1 MPESRSSRRKPPTDA
16 VVAITYRCNLR
27 CGKCNLWQH
36 CESTDLDPAI
46 IDKLPPS
53 LLDLNISG
61 GEPFLHPQLAEI
73 VHRALEHLPK
83 ARIIISTGGWL
94 TGDQLDILHSLAAEY
109 ERVGLAISLDGMAV
123 EHDLE
128 RGRPGSYQMALD
140 TLERARRMGYDDLR
154 IAFTIT
160 PQNVALLPKMRE
172 LAHKLVVEM
181 SVALVHASE
190 HYFVPVQEKQQV
202 DKKALEKSIAQVL
215 EEQVKSLSSKQ
226 LARAYF
232 LAGLDFF
239 NRTGRRPLPCYA
251 AGDFLFLDPAG
262 LVYACNM
269 LAKPLG
275 DLSRQPFEEIW
286 DSKAAH
292 EAFAHAHECNLC
304 WMVCSAR
311 TAIKRHKA
319 KVAAWA
325 LHAKLGNP
333 RME

>member
-1 MPESRSSRRKPPTDA
+1 MPSSLPSRRKPPTDA
-16 VVAITYRCNLR
+16 VVALTYRCNLR

-36 CESTDLDPAI
+36 CSPTDLDPAL

-61 GEPFLHPQLAEI
+61 GEPFLHPQLAVI
-73 VHRALEHLPK
+73 VHRALERLPK

-94 TGDQLDILHSLAAEY
+94 TGAQVDILHSLAAEH
-109 ERVGLAISLDGMAV
+109 ERVGLAISLDGLAV

-128 RGRPGSYQMALD
+128 RGRPGSFQMALD
-140 TLERARRMGYDDLR
+140 TLERARKFGFDDLR

-160 PQNVALLPKMRE
+160 PQNVALLPKMQE
-172 LAHKLVVEM
+172 LAHKLAVEM
-181 SVALVHASE
+181 SVALVHSSE
-190 HYFVPVQEKQQV
+190 HYFVPAQEKQQV
-202 DKKALEKSIAQVL
+202 DRKALEKSITQVL
-215 EEQVKSLSSKQ
+215 EEQVGSLNPKQ

-232 LAGLDFF
+232 LAGLDYF

-251 AGDFLFLDPAG
+251 AGDFFFLDPAG

-275 DLSRQPFEEIW
+275 DLSRQSFDEIW
-286 DSKAAH
+286 DSKAAQ
-292 EAFAHAHECNLC
+292 EAFANAGSCNSC

-325 LHAKLGNP
+325 LRAKLGNP

>member
-1 MPESRSSRRKPPTDA
+1 MSTSRPLQRKPPTDA

-53 LLDLNISG
+53 LVDLNISG

-73 VHRALEHLPK
+73 VHRALDHLTK

-94 TGDQLDILHSLAAEY
+94 TGEQVDVLHLLAAEH
-109 ERVGLAISLDGMAV
+109 ERVGLAISLDGLGV

-140 TLERARRMGYDDLR
+140 TLERARKMGFDDLR

-172 LAHKLVVEM
+172 LAHKLAVEM

-190 HYFVPVQEKQQV
+190 HYFVPTEEKQQV
-202 DKKALEKSIAQVL
+202 DRKQMEKAVAEVL
-215 EEQVKSLSSKQ
+215 EEQVGSMNPKQ

-232 LAGLDFF
+232 LAGLDYF
-239 NRTGRRPLPCYA
+239 NRTSRRPLPCYA
-251 AGDFLFLDPAG
+251 AGDFFFLDPAG
-262 LVYACNM
+262 LVYGCNM

-275 DLSRQPFEEIW
+275 DLSQQSFAAIW
-286 DSKAAH
+286 NGKAAQ
-292 EAFAHAHECNLC
+292 EAFANAGVCNSC

-311 TAIKRHKA
+311 SAIKRHKA

-325 LHAKLGNP
+325 LRAKLGNP